1 MELHERIDQLVRHLP
16 YSQKDLAEIIGV
28 SLSRISNIKKGANK
42 PNSDLI
48 INILNKFREVNPYW
62 LLLGEGE
69 MFLKSSGDEID
80 YDKVRAH
87 FTLDKND
94 TVKSA
99 DHYVLR
105 IDLDRERLLHDKL
118 ISSYEENINLLKE
131 KADVPDKRSD
141 KAMIDY
147 MGGTV
152 AEDATEPP
160 KRKAANW

>member
-105 IDLDRERLLHDKL
+105 EDLNHERMLSRELIDSLKKNVTLL
-118 ISSYEENINLLKE
+118 EE